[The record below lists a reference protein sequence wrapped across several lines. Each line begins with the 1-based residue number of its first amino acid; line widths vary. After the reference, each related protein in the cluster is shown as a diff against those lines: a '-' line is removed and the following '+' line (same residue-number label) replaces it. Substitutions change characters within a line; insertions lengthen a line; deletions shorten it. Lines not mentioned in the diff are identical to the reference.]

1 MNLKINKQIKQLI
14 FWIGALIIG
23 AILGSLHVDTV
34 DKVCDF
40 VATVFT
46 RLFKFTAVPA
56 IAVSVLSTLA
66 TLGGNKETGKIF
78 RRTIMYTLLTTLAAS
93 TIAAILFFIIKP
105 EVLSAAAYENAGA
118 DKIASM
124 SSSSFLSYFINAI
137 PDNILYPF
145 VSGNVLSILIV
156 SFAFGF
162 AISKMKESDQKTAI
176 LNVVL
181 GFQELVFK
189 VIGWII
195 AILPIGIIAFTA
207 QLIKDLGA
215 DFGAASIGR
224 YTAVVLSGNL
234 IQFFIVLSIFLL
246 CRGINPFKHFK
257 NMIPAILTALFTKSS
272 AATLP
277 VTMDCV
283 ENRVKCDK
291 KFSRFILPMCTTI
304 NMNGCA
310 AFILVTSLFV
320 MKNGG
325 VDLNIITVI
334 TWILISVISAVGNA
348 GVPMGCFFLTLSLMA
363 GKGMPIGVMGVILPI
378 YAIIDMI
385 ETAVN
390 IYSDSCVCAM
400 TNKDL
405 KNLVTEEEKSE

>member
-1 MNLKINKQIKQLI
+1 MNKQVKQVI
-14 FWIGALIIG
+14 FWVGALIIG
-23 AILGSLHVDTV
+23 AVLGLLHITAIDSI
-34 DKVCDF
+34 CNF
-40 VATVFT
+40 VATIFT

-56 IAVSVLSTLA
+56 IAVSILTTLA
-66 TLGGNKETGKIF
+66 SLGGNKETGKIF
-78 RRTIMYTLLTTLAAS
+78 RRTLMYTLLTTLAAS
-93 TIAAILFFIIKP
+93 TIAAILFFVIKP
-105 EVLSAAAYENAGA
+105 EVLSASVYEGVAAEKLAN
-118 DKIASM
+118 M
-124 SSSSFLSYFINAI
+124 NSSTFLDYFIQAI

-156 SFAFGF
+156 SFVFGF
-162 AISKMKESDQKTAI
+162 AISKMQESDKKTAI
-176 LNVVL
+176 LNVIN
-181 GFQELVFK
+181 GCQEMVFK

-207 QLIKDLGA
+207 QLINEMSA
-215 DFGAASIGR
+215 HIAMESIGK
-224 YTAVVLSGNL
+224 YVAVVLSGNL

-246 CRGINPFKHFK
+246 IRGINPAKHFK

-325 VDLNIITVI
+325 VQLDLITVI

-378 YAIIDMI
+378 YAVIDMI

-405 KNLVTEEEKSE
+405 KNLVTE

>member
-1 MNLKINKQIKQLI
+1 MTKQVKQLI
-14 FWIGALIIG
+14 FWIGALVIG
-23 AILGSLHVDTV
+23 AVLGSLHMDAINS
-34 DKVCDF
+34 VCDF

-46 RLFKFTAVPA
+46 RLFKFIAVPA
-56 IAVSVLSTLA
+56 IAVSVLTTLA
-66 TLGGNKETGKIF
+66 TLGSNKETARIF
-78 RRTIMYTLLTTLAAS
+78 RRTIFYTLLTTFAAS
-93 TIAAILFFIIKP
+93 TIAAILFFVIKP
-105 EVLSAAAYENAGA
+105 EIVSTSLYAGGEA
-118 DKIASM
+118 VDKVKDMGSH
-124 SSSSFLSYFINAI
+124 SFLSYFTSAI

-156 SFAFGF
+156 SFVFGF
-162 AISKMKESDQKTAI
+162 AISNMAESEKKTSI

-195 AILPIGIIAFTA
+195 QILPIGIIAFTA
-207 QLIKDLGA
+207 QLVKDMSA
-215 DFGAASIGR
+215 DIAMESIGK

-234 IQFFIVLSIFLL
+234 IQFFVVLSVFLL
-246 CRGINPFKHFK
+246 ARGLNPVKHFK

-277 VTMDCV
+277 VTMDCA
-283 ENRVKCDK
+283 ENRAKCDK
-291 KFSRFILPMCTTI
+291 KFTRFILPMCTTI

-334 TWILISVISAVGNA
+334 FWILISIISAVGNA
-348 GVPMGCFFLTLSLMA
+348 GVPMGCFFLTVSLMA
-363 GKGMPIGVMGVILPI
+363 GKGMPIAVMSVILPI
-378 YAIIDMI
+378 YAVIDMI

-405 KNLVTEEEKSE
+405 KDLVSE

>member
-1 MNLKINKQIKQLI
+1 MNKQVKQAI
-14 FWIGALIIG
+14 FWVGALIIG
-23 AILGSLHVDTV
+23 AVLGLLHITAIDNI
-34 DKVCDF
+34 CNF
-40 VATVFT
+40 IATIFT

-56 IAVSVLSTLA
+56 IAVSILTTLA
-66 TLGGNKETGKIF
+66 SLGGNKETGKIF
-78 RRTIMYTLLTTLAAS
+78 RRTLMYTLLTTLAAS
-93 TIAAILFFIIKP
+93 TIAAVLFFVIKP
-105 EVLSAAAYENAGA
+105 EVLSASVYEGVAAEKLAN
-118 DKIASM
+118 M
-124 SSSSFLSYFINAI
+124 NSSTFLDYFIQAI

-156 SFAFGF
+156 SFVFGF
-162 AISKMKESDQKTAI
+162 AISKMQESDKKTAI
-176 LNVVL
+176 LNVIN
-181 GFQELVFK
+181 GFQEMVFK

-207 QLIKDLGA
+207 QLINEMSA
-215 DFGAASIGR
+215 HIAMESIGK
-224 YTAVVLSGNL
+224 YVAVILSGNL

-246 CRGINPFKHFK
+246 IRGINPAKHFK

-277 VTMDCV
+277 VTMDCI

-325 VDLNIITVI
+325 VQLDLFTVI

-378 YAIIDMI
+378 YAVIDMI

-405 KNLVTEEEKSE
+405 KNLVTE

>member
-1 MNLKINKQIKQLI
+1 MTKQVRQVI
-14 FWIGALIIG
+14 FWVGALVIGAV
-23 AILGSLHVDTV
+23 LGSLHVGAV
-34 DKVCDF
+34 DSVCNF

-56 IAVSVLSTLA
+56 IAVSVLTTLA
-66 TLGGNKETGKIF
+66 TLGSNKETARIF
-78 RRTIMYTLLTTLAAS
+78 KRTIMYTLLTTLAAS
-93 TIAAILFFIIKP
+93 TIAAILFFAIKP
-105 EVLSAAAYENAGA
+105 EVLSVAAYEGA
-118 DKIASM
+118 QAEKIQSM
-124 SSSSFLSYFINAI
+124 NSSSFLSYFISAI
-137 PDNILYPF
+137 PDNIIYPF

-162 AISKMKESDQKTAI
+162 AISMMPESEKKSAI
-176 LNVVL
+176 LNIAL

-189 VIGWII
+189 VISWII
-195 AILPIGIIAFTA
+195 AILPVGIIAFTA
-207 QLIKDLGA
+207 QLVKEMSANIA
-215 DFGAASIGR
+215 MESIGK

-234 IQFFIVLSIFLL
+234 IQFFIVLSLFLL
-246 CRGINPFKHFK
+246 ARGINPVKHFK
-257 NMIPAILTALFTKSS
+257 NMLPAILTALFTKSS

-277 VTMDCV
+277 VTMDCA
-283 ENRVKCDK
+283 ESRVKCNK
-291 KFSRFILPMCTTI
+291 KFTRFILPMCTTI

-325 VDLNIITVI
+325 VELTLLTVI

-378 YAIIDMI
+378 YAVIDMI

-405 KNLVTEEEKSE
+405 KDLED

>member
-1 MNLKINKQIKQLI
+1 MNKQVKQVI
-14 FWIGALIIG
+14 FWVGALIIG
-23 AILGSLHVDTV
+23 AVLGLLHITAIDNI
-34 DKVCDF
+34 CNF
-40 VATVFT
+40 VATIFT

-56 IAVSVLSTLA
+56 IAVSILTTLA
-66 TLGGNKETGKIF
+66 SLGGNKETGKIF
-78 RRTIMYTLLTTLAAS
+78 RRTLMYTLLTTLAAS
-93 TIAAILFFIIKP
+93 TIAAVLFFVIKP
-105 EVLSAAAYENAGA
+105 EVLSASVYEGVAAEKLAN
-118 DKIASM
+118 M
-124 SSSSFLSYFINAI
+124 NSSTFLDYFIQAI

-156 SFAFGF
+156 SFVFGF
-162 AISKMKESDQKTAI
+162 AISKMQESDKKTAI
-176 LNVVL
+176 LNVIN
-181 GFQELVFK
+181 GFQEMVFK

-207 QLIKDLGA
+207 QLINEMSA
-215 DFGAASIGR
+215 HIAMESIGK
-224 YTAVVLSGNL
+224 YVAVVLSGNL

-246 CRGINPFKHFK
+246 IRGINPAKHFK

-325 VDLNIITVI
+325 VQLDLFTVI

-378 YAIIDMI
+378 YAVIDMI

-405 KNLVTEEEKSE
+405 KNLVTE

>member
-1 MNLKINKQIKQLI
+1 MNKQVKQVI
-14 FWIGALIIG
+14 FWVGALIIG
-23 AILGSLHVDTV
+23 AVLGLLHITAIDNI
-34 DKVCDF
+34 CNF
-40 VATVFT
+40 IATIFT

-56 IAVSVLSTLA
+56 IAVSILTTLA
-66 TLGGNKETGKIF
+66 SLGGNKETGKIF
-78 RRTIMYTLLTTLAAS
+78 RRTLMYTLLTTLAAS
-93 TIAAILFFIIKP
+93 TIAAVLFFVLKP
-105 EVLSAAAYENAGA
+105 EVLSASVYEGVAAEKLAN
-118 DKIASM
+118 M
-124 SSSSFLSYFINAI
+124 NSSTFLDYFIQAI

-156 SFAFGF
+156 SFVFGF
-162 AISKMKESDQKTAI
+162 AISKMQESDKKTAI
-176 LNVVL
+176 LNVIN
-181 GFQELVFK
+181 GFQEMVFK

-207 QLIKDLGA
+207 QLINEMSA
-215 DFGAASIGR
+215 HIAMESIGK
-224 YTAVVLSGNL
+224 YVAVILSGNL

-246 CRGINPFKHFK
+246 IRGINPAKHFK

-325 VDLNIITVI
+325 VQLDLITVI

-378 YAIIDMI
+378 YAVIDMI

-405 KNLVTEEEKSE
+405 KNLVTE

>member
-1 MNLKINKQIKQLI
+1 MKKPVKQLI
-14 FWIGALIIG
+14 LWVGALVIG
-23 AILGSLHVDTV
+23 AILGSLHVGAIDS
-34 DKVCDF
+34 VCDF

-46 RLFKFTAVPA
+46 RLFKFCAVPA

-78 RRTIMYTLLTTLAAS
+78 RRTIMYTLLTTVAAS

-105 EVLSAAAYENAGA
+105 EVLSASVYEGVAA
-118 DKIASM
+118 DKLESM
-124 SSSSFLSYFINAI
+124 SSSSFLSYFTSAI

-156 SFAFGF
+156 SFAFGIG
-162 AISKMKESDQKTAI
+162 ISKMEESEKKTTI

-189 VIGWII
+189 IIGWII
-195 AILPIGIIAFTA
+195 TILPIGIIAFTA
-207 QLIKDLGA
+207 QLIKELSA
-215 DFGAASIGR
+215 NIAMESIGK

-246 CRGINPFKHFK
+246 CRGINPVKHFK

-325 VDLNIITVI
+325 ADLNIITVI
-334 TWILISVISAVGNA
+334 SWILISVISAVGNA

-378 YAIIDMI
+378 YAVIDMI

-405 KNLVTEEEKSE
+405 KDLVEE

>member
-1 MNLKINKQIKQLI
+1 MTKQVKQLI
-14 FWIGALIIG
+14 FWIGALVIG
-23 AILGSLHVDTV
+23 AVLGSLHMDAINS
-34 DKVCDF
+34 VCDF

-46 RLFKFTAVPA
+46 RLFKFIAVPA
-56 IAVSVLSTLA
+56 IAVSVLTTLA
-66 TLGGNKETGKIF
+66 TLGSNKETARIF
-78 RRTIMYTLLTTLAAS
+78 RRTIFYTLLTTFAAS
-93 TIAAILFFIIKP
+93 TIAAILFFVIKP
-105 EVLSAAAYENAGA
+105 EIVSTSLYAGGEA
-118 DKIASM
+118 VDKVKDMGSH
-124 SSSSFLSYFINAI
+124 SFLSYFTSAI

-156 SFAFGF
+156 SFVFGF
-162 AISKMKESDQKTAI
+162 AISSMAESEKKTSI

-195 AILPIGIIAFTA
+195 QILPIGIIAFTA
-207 QLIKDLGA
+207 QLVKDMSA
-215 DFGAASIGR
+215 DIAMESIGK

-234 IQFFIVLSIFLL
+234 IQFFVVLSVFLL
-246 CRGINPFKHFK
+246 ARGLNPVKHFK

-277 VTMDCV
+277 VTMDCA

-291 KFSRFILPMCTTI
+291 KFTRFILPMCTTI

-334 TWILISVISAVGNA
+334 FWILISIISAVGNA
-348 GVPMGCFFLTLSLMA
+348 GVPMGCFFLTVSLMA
-363 GKGMPIGVMGVILPI
+363 GKGMPIAVMSVILPI
-378 YAIIDMI
+378 YAVIDMI

-390 IYSDSCVCAM
+390 VYSDSCVCAM

-405 KNLVTEEEKSE
+405 KDLVSE

>member
-1 MNLKINKQIKQLI
+1 MTKQLKQVI
-14 FWIGALIIG
+14 FWVGALVIGAV
-23 AILGSLHVDTV
+23 LGSLHVSVIDSI
-34 DKVCDF
+34 CDF

-66 TLGGNKETGKIF
+66 MLGGNKETGKIF
-78 RRTIMYTLLTTLAAS
+78 KRTIMYTLLTTIAAS

-105 EVLSAAAYENAGA
+105 EVLSVAAYEGVAA
-118 DKIASM
+118 DKIESM
-124 SSSSFLSYFINAI
+124 SSSSFLSYFITAI

-162 AISKMKESDQKTAI
+162 AISKMEESEKKTAI
-176 LNVVL
+176 MNIVL

-189 VIGWII
+189 IIGWII
-195 AILPIGIIAFTA
+195 TILPIGIIAFTA
-207 QLIKDLGA
+207 PLVKEMSGGIVA
-215 DFGAASIGR
+215 DSIGR

-246 CRGINPFKHFK
+246 IRGINPVKHFK

-283 ENRVKCDK
+283 ENRVGCHK

-325 VDLNIITVI
+325 VELNLITVV

-378 YAIIDMI
+378 YAVIDMI

-405 KNLVTEEEKSE
+405 KELEN

>member
-1 MNLKINKQIKQLI
+1 MNKQVKQVI
-14 FWIGALIIG
+14 FWVGALIIG
-23 AILGSLHVDTV
+23 AVLGLLHITAIDSI
-34 DKVCDF
+34 CNF
-40 VATVFT
+40 VATIFT

-56 IAVSVLSTLA
+56 IAVSILTTLA
-66 TLGGNKETGKIF
+66 SLGGNKETGKIF
-78 RRTIMYTLLTTLAAS
+78 RRTLMYTLLTTLAAS
-93 TIAAILFFIIKP
+93 TIAAVLFFVIKP
-105 EVLSAAAYENAGA
+105 EVLSASVYEGVAAEKLAN
-118 DKIASM
+118 M
-124 SSSSFLSYFINAI
+124 NSSTFLDYFIQAI

-145 VSGNVLSILIV
+145 ISGNVLSILIV
-156 SFAFGF
+156 SFVFGF
-162 AISKMKESDQKTAI
+162 AISKMQESDKKTAI
-176 LNVVL
+176 LNVIN
-181 GFQELVFK
+181 GFQEMVFK

-207 QLIKDLGA
+207 QLINEMSA
-215 DFGAASIGR
+215 HIAMESIGK
-224 YTAVVLSGNL
+224 YVAVVLSGNL

-246 CRGINPFKHFK
+246 IRGINPAKHFK

-325 VDLNIITVI
+325 VQLDLITVI

-378 YAIIDMI
+378 YAVIDMI
-385 ETAVN
+385 ETAVH
-390 IYSDSCVCAM
+390 IYSDSRVCAM
-400 TNKDL
+400 TNKAL
-405 KNLVTEEEKSE
+405 KNLVTE

>member
-1 MNLKINKQIKQLI
+1 MTKQVKQLI
-14 FWIGALIIG
+14 LWVGALVIGAV
-23 AILGSLHVDTV
+23 LGSLHVGAIDS
-34 DKVCDF
+34 VCDF

-46 RLFKFTAVPA
+46 RLFKFCAVPA

-66 TLGGNKETGKIF
+66 TLGGNKETGRIF
-78 RRTIMYTLLTTLAAS
+78 RRTIMYTLLTTVAAS

-105 EVLSAAAYENAGA
+105 EVLSASVYQGVAA
-118 DKIASM
+118 DKLESM
-124 SSSSFLSYFINAI
+124 SSSSFLSYFTSAI

-156 SFAFGF
+156 SFAFGLG
-162 AISKMKESDQKTAI
+162 ISKMEESEKKSAI

-189 VIGWII
+189 IIGWII
-195 AILPIGIIAFTA
+195 TILPIGIIAFTA
-207 QLIKDLGA
+207 QLIKEMSA
-215 DFGAASIGR
+215 DIAMESIGK

-246 CRGINPFKHFK
+246 VRGLNPVKHFK

-325 VDLNIITVI
+325 VELNLITVI
-334 TWILISVISAVGNA
+334 SWILISVISAVGNA

-378 YAIIDMI
+378 YAVIDMI

-405 KNLVTEEEKSE
+405 KDLVETPAAE

>member
-1 MNLKINKQIKQLI
+1 MNKQVKQVI
-14 FWIGALIIG
+14 FWVGALIIG
-23 AILGSLHVDTV
+23 AVLGLLHITAIDNI
-34 DKVCDF
+34 CNF
-40 VATVFT
+40 IATIFT

-56 IAVSVLSTLA
+56 IAVSILTTLA
-66 TLGGNKETGKIF
+66 SLGGNKETGKIF
-78 RRTIMYTLLTTLAAS
+78 RRTLMYTLLTTLAAS
-93 TIAAILFFIIKP
+93 TIAAVLFFVIKP
-105 EVLSAAAYENAGA
+105 EVLSASVYEGVAAEKLAN
-118 DKIASM
+118 M
-124 SSSSFLSYFINAI
+124 NSSTFLDYFIQAF

-156 SFAFGF
+156 SFVFGF
-162 AISKMKESDQKTAI
+162 AISKMQESDKKTAI
-176 LNVVL
+176 LNVIN
-181 GFQELVFK
+181 GFQEMVFK

-207 QLIKDLGA
+207 QLINEMSA
-215 DFGAASIGR
+215 HIAMESIGK
-224 YTAVVLSGNL
+224 YVAVVLSGNL

-246 CRGINPFKHFK
+246 IRGINPAKHFK

-277 VTMDCV
+277 VTMDCI

-325 VDLNIITVI
+325 VQLDLFTVI

-378 YAIIDMI
+378 YAVIDMI

-405 KNLVTEEEKSE
+405 KNLVTE

>member
-1 MNLKINKQIKQLI
+1 MNKQVKQAI
-14 FWIGALIIG
+14 FWVGALIIG
-23 AILGSLHVDTV
+23 AVLGLLHITAIDNI
-34 DKVCDF
+34 CNF
-40 VATVFT
+40 VATIFT

-56 IAVSVLSTLA
+56 IAVSILTTLA
-66 TLGGNKETGKIF
+66 SLGGNKETGKIF
-78 RRTIMYTLLTTLAAS
+78 RRTLMYTLLTTLAAS
-93 TIAAILFFIIKP
+93 TIAAVLFFVIKP
-105 EVLSAAAYENAGA
+105 EVLSASVYEGVAAEKLAN
-118 DKIASM
+118 M
-124 SSSSFLSYFINAI
+124 NSSTFLDYFIQAI

-156 SFAFGF
+156 SFVFGF
-162 AISKMKESDQKTAI
+162 AISKMQESDKKTAI
-176 LNVVL
+176 LNVIN
-181 GFQELVFK
+181 GFQEMVFK

-207 QLIKDLGA
+207 QLINEMSA
-215 DFGAASIGR
+215 HIAMESIGK
-224 YTAVVLSGNL
+224 YVAVVLSGNL

-246 CRGINPFKHFK
+246 IRGINPAKHFK

-325 VDLNIITVI
+325 VQLDLITVI

-378 YAIIDMI
+378 YAVIDMI

-390 IYSDSCVCAM
+390 IYTDSCVCAM

-405 KNLVTEEEKSE
+405 KNLVTE

>member
-1 MNLKINKQIKQLI
+1 MKKPVKQLI
-14 FWIGALIIG
+14 LWVGALVIG
-23 AILGSLHVDTV
+23 AILGSLHVGVIDS
-34 DKVCDF
+34 VCDF

-46 RLFKFTAVPA
+46 RLFKFCAVPA

-78 RRTIMYTLLTTLAAS
+78 RRTIMYTLLTTVAAS

-105 EVLSAAAYENAGA
+105 EVLSASVYEGVAA
-118 DKIASM
+118 DKLESM
-124 SSSSFLSYFINAI
+124 SSSSFLSYFTSAI

-156 SFAFGF
+156 SFAFGIG
-162 AISKMKESDQKTAI
+162 ISKMEESEKKTTI

-189 VIGWII
+189 IIGWII
-195 AILPIGIIAFTA
+195 TILPVGIIAFTA
-207 QLIKDLGA
+207 QLIKELSA
-215 DFGAASIGR
+215 NIAMESIGK

-246 CRGINPFKHFK
+246 CRGINPVKHFK

-291 KFSRFILPMCTTI
+291 KFSRFILPICTTI

-325 VDLNIITVI
+325 ADLNIITVI
-334 TWILISVISAVGNA
+334 SWILISVISAVGNA

-378 YAIIDMI
+378 YAVIDMI

-405 KNLVTEEEKSE
+405 KDLTEE

>member
-1 MNLKINKQIKQLI
+1 MTKQVKQLI
-14 FWIGALIIG
+14 FWIGALVIG
-23 AILGSLHVDTV
+23 AVLGSLHMDAINS
-34 DKVCDF
+34 VCDF

-46 RLFKFTAVPA
+46 RLFKFIAVPA
-56 IAVSVLSTLA
+56 IAVSVLTTLA
-66 TLGGNKETGKIF
+66 TLGSNKETARIF
-78 RRTIMYTLLTTLAAS
+78 RRTIFYTLLTTFAAS
-93 TIAAILFFIIKP
+93 TIAAILFFVIKP
-105 EVLSAAAYENAGA
+105 EIVSTSLYAGGEA
-118 DKIASM
+118 VDKVKDMGSH
-124 SSSSFLSYFINAI
+124 SFLSYFTSAI

-156 SFAFGF
+156 SFVFGF
-162 AISKMKESDQKTAI
+162 AISSMAESEKKTSI

-195 AILPIGIIAFTA
+195 QILPIGIIAFTA
-207 QLIKDLGA
+207 QLVKDMSA
-215 DFGAASIGR
+215 DIAMESIGK

-234 IQFFIVLSIFLL
+234 IQFFVVLSLFLL
-246 CRGINPFKHFK
+246 ARGLNPVKHFK

-277 VTMDCV
+277 VTMDCA
-283 ENRVKCDK
+283 ENRAKCDK
-291 KFSRFILPMCTTI
+291 KFTRFILPMCTTI

-334 TWILISVISAVGNA
+334 FWILISIISAVGNA
-348 GVPMGCFFLTLSLMA
+348 GVPMGCFFLTVSLMA
-363 GKGMPIGVMGVILPI
+363 GKGMPIAVMSVILPI
-378 YAIIDMI
+378 YAVIDMI

-390 IYSDSCVCAM
+390 VYSDSCVCAM

-405 KNLVTEEEKSE
+405 KDLVSE

>member
-1 MNLKINKQIKQLI
+1 MNKQVKQAI
-14 FWIGALIIG
+14 FWVGALIIG
-23 AILGSLHVDTV
+23 AVLGLLHITAIDNI
-34 DKVCDF
+34 CNF
-40 VATVFT
+40 IATIFT

-56 IAVSVLSTLA
+56 IAVSILTTLA
-66 TLGGNKETGKIF
+66 SLGGNKETGKIF
-78 RRTIMYTLLTTLAAS
+78 RRTLMYTLLTTLAAS
-93 TIAAILFFIIKP
+93 TIAAVLFFVIKP
-105 EVLSAAAYENAGA
+105 EVLSASVYEGVAAEKLAN
-118 DKIASM
+118 M
-124 SSSSFLSYFINAI
+124 NSSTFLDYFIQAI

-156 SFAFGF
+156 SFVFGF
-162 AISKMKESDQKTAI
+162 AISKMQESDKKTAI
-176 LNVVL
+176 LNVIN
-181 GFQELVFK
+181 GFQEMVFK

-207 QLIKDLGA
+207 QLINEMSA
-215 DFGAASIGR
+215 HIAMESIGK
-224 YTAVVLSGNL
+224 YVAVVLSGNL

-246 CRGINPFKHFK
+246 IRGINPAKHFK

-325 VDLNIITVI
+325 VQLDLITVI

-378 YAIIDMI
+378 YAVIDMI

-405 KNLVTEEEKSE
+405 KNLVTE

>member
-1 MNLKINKQIKQLI
+1 MTKQVKQVI
-14 FWIGALIIG
+14 FWVGALVIGAV
-23 AILGSLHVDTV
+23 LGSLHVGAIDS
-34 DKVCDF
+34 VCDF

-46 RLFKFTAVPA
+46 RLFKFCAVPA

-78 RRTIMYTLLTTLAAS
+78 KRTIMYTLLTTLAAS

-105 EVLSAAAYENAGA
+105 EVLSVAAYEGVAA
-118 DKIASM
+118 EKIESM
-124 SSSSFLSYFINAI
+124 SSSTFLSYFITAI

-162 AISKMKESDQKTAI
+162 AISKMEESEKKATI

-189 VIGWII
+189 IIGWII
-195 AILPIGIIAFTA
+195 TILPFGIIAFTA
-207 QLIKDLGA
+207 QLVKEMSA
-215 DFGAASIGR
+215 DIAMESIGK

-246 CRGINPFKHFK
+246 IRGINPVKHFK

-283 ENRVKCDK
+283 ENRVGCNK

-325 VDLNIITVI
+325 ADLNIITVI

-378 YAIIDMI
+378 YAVIDMI

-405 KNLVTEEEKSE
+405 KELED

>member
-1 MNLKINKQIKQLI
+1 MNKQVKQAI
-14 FWIGALIIG
+14 FWVGALIIG
-23 AILGSLHVDTV
+23 AVLGLLHITAIDNI
-34 DKVCDF
+34 CNF
-40 VATVFT
+40 IATIFT

-56 IAVSVLSTLA
+56 IAVSILTTLA
-66 TLGGNKETGKIF
+66 SLGGNKETGKIF
-78 RRTIMYTLLTTLAAS
+78 RRTLMYTLLTTLAAS
-93 TIAAILFFIIKP
+93 TIAAVLFFVIKP
-105 EVLSAAAYENAGA
+105 EVLSASVYEGVAAEKLAN
-118 DKIASM
+118 M
-124 SSSSFLSYFINAI
+124 NSSTFLDYFIQAI

-156 SFAFGF
+156 SFVFGF
-162 AISKMKESDQKTAI
+162 AISKMQESDKKTAI
-176 LNVVL
+176 LNVIN
-181 GFQELVFK
+181 GFQEMVFK

-207 QLIKDLGA
+207 QLINEMSA
-215 DFGAASIGR
+215 HIAMESIGK
-224 YTAVVLSGNL
+224 YVAVILSGNL

-246 CRGINPFKHFK
+246 IRGINPAKHFK

-325 VDLNIITVI
+325 VQLDLITVI
-334 TWILISVISAVGNA
+334 TWILISVVSAVGNA

-378 YAIIDMI
+378 YAVIDMI

-405 KNLVTEEEKSE
+405 KNLVTE

>member
-1 MNLKINKQIKQLI
+1 MKKQVKQLI
-14 FWIGALIIG
+14 LWVGALVIG
-23 AILGSLHVDTV
+23 AILGSLHVGAIDS
-34 DKVCDF
+34 VCDF

-46 RLFKFTAVPA
+46 RLFKFCAVPA

-78 RRTIMYTLLTTLAAS
+78 RRTIMYTLLTTVAAS
-93 TIAAILFFIIKP
+93 SIAAILFFIIKP
-105 EVLSAAAYENAGA
+105 EVLSASVYEGVAA
-118 DKIASM
+118 DKLESM
-124 SSSSFLSYFINAI
+124 SSSSFLSYFTSAI

-156 SFAFGF
+156 SFAFGIG
-162 AISKMKESDQKTAI
+162 ISKMEESEKKTTI

-189 VIGWII
+189 IIGWII
-195 AILPIGIIAFTA
+195 TILPIGIIAFTA
-207 QLIKDLGA
+207 QLIKELSA
-215 DFGAASIGR
+215 NIAMESIGK

-246 CRGINPFKHFK
+246 CRGINPVKHFK

-325 VDLNIITVI
+325 ADLNIFTVI
-334 TWILISVISAVGNA
+334 SWILISVISAVGNA

-378 YAIIDMI
+378 YAVIDMI

-405 KNLVTEEEKSE
+405 KDLAEE

>member
-1 MNLKINKQIKQLI
+1 MTKQTKQVIL
-14 FWIGALIIG
+14 WVGALAAG
-23 AILGSLHVDTV
+23 AILGSLHIGAVDS
-34 DKVCDF
+34 VCNF

-46 RLFKFTAVPA
+46 RLFQFTAVPA
-56 IAVSVLSTLA
+56 ISVSVLTTLA
-66 TLGGNKETGKIF
+66 MLGGNKETGKIF

-93 TIAAILFFIIKP
+93 IIAAILFFAINP
-105 EVLSAAAYENAGA
+105 ETL
-118 DKIASM
+118 
-124 SSSSFLSYFINAI
+124 SSSAFEGAATEKIQNMNSSSYLDYFISAI
-137 PDNILYPF
+137 PNNIVNPF
-145 VSGNVLSILIV
+145 VTGNVLSVLIV

-162 AISKMKESDQKTAI
+162 AISRMKESEKKTAI
-176 LNVVL
+176 LNVIH
-181 GFQELVFK
+181 GFQELVFMI
-189 VIGWII
+189 IGWII
-195 AILPIGIIAFTA
+195 AILPVGIVAFTA
-207 QLIKDLGA
+207 QLVSEMSAGIVAG
-215 DFGAASIGR
+215 SIGK

-234 IQFFIVLSIFLL
+234 IQFFIVLSLFLL
-246 CRGINPFKHFK
+246 VRGINPVKHFK

-277 VTMDCV
+277 VTMDCA

-291 KFSRFILPMCTTI
+291 KFTRFILPMCTTI

-320 MKNGG
+320 MKQGG
-325 VDLNIITVI
+325 VDLNLITVI

-363 GKGMPIGVMGVILPI
+363 GKGMPIGVMGIILPI
-378 YAIIDMI
+378 YSVIDMI

-405 KNLVTEEEKSE
+405 KDLV

>member
-1 MNLKINKQIKQLI
+1 MKKQVKQLI
-14 FWIGALIIG
+14 LWVGALVIG
-23 AILGSLHVDTV
+23 AILGSLHVGAIDS
-34 DKVCDF
+34 VCDF

-46 RLFKFTAVPA
+46 RLFKFCAVPA

-78 RRTIMYTLLTTLAAS
+78 RRTIMYTLLTTVAAS
-93 TIAAILFFIIKP
+93 SIAAILFFIIKP
-105 EVLSAAAYENAGA
+105 EVLSASVYEGVAA
-118 DKIASM
+118 DKLESM
-124 SSSSFLSYFINAI
+124 SSSSFLSYFTSAI

-156 SFAFGF
+156 SFAFGIG
-162 AISKMKESDQKTAI
+162 ISKMEESEKKTTI

-189 VIGWII
+189 IIGWII
-195 AILPIGIIAFTA
+195 TILPIGIIAFTA
-207 QLIKDLGA
+207 QLIKELSA
-215 DFGAASIGR
+215 NIAMESIGK

-246 CRGINPFKHFK
+246 CRGINPVKHFK

-325 VDLNIITVI
+325 ADLNIITVI
-334 TWILISVISAVGNA
+334 SWILISVISAVGNA

-378 YAIIDMI
+378 YAVIDMI

-405 KNLVTEEEKSE
+405 KDLAEE

>member
-1 MNLKINKQIKQLI
+1 MKKPVKQLI
-14 FWIGALIIG
+14 LWVGALVIG
-23 AILGSLHVDTV
+23 AILGSLHVGAIDS
-34 DKVCDF
+34 VCDF

-46 RLFKFTAVPA
+46 RLFKFCAVPA

-78 RRTIMYTLLTTLAAS
+78 KRTIMYTLLTTIAAS

-105 EVLSAAAYENAGA
+105 EVLSVSAYEGVAA
-118 DKIASM
+118 DKIQSM
-124 SSSSFLSYFINAI
+124 SSASFLSYFTSAI

-162 AISKMKESDQKTAI
+162 AISKMEESEKKTTI

-189 VIGWII
+189 IIGWII
-195 AILPIGIIAFTA
+195 TILPIGIIAFTA
-207 QLIKDLGA
+207 QLIKEMSA
-215 DFGAASIGR
+215 NIAMESIGK

-246 CRGINPFKHFK
+246 IRGINPVKHFK

-325 VDLNIITVI
+325 VDLNIFTVI
-334 TWILISVISAVGNA
+334 AWILISVISAVGNA

-378 YAIIDMI
+378 YAVIDMI

-405 KNLVTEEEKSE
+405 KDLVETPAPDAE

>member
-1 MNLKINKQIKQLI
+1 MSKQVKQVI
-14 FWIGALIIG
+14 FWVGALIIG
-23 AILGSLHVDTV
+23 AVLGSLHVGTI
-34 DKVCDF
+34 DKICNF
-40 VATVFT
+40 VATIFT

-56 IAVSVLSTLA
+56 IAVSVLTTLA
-66 TLGGNKETGKIF
+66 SLGGNKETGKIF
-78 RRTIMYTLLTTLAAS
+78 RRTLMYTLLTTLAAS
-93 TIAAILFFIIKP
+93 TIAAILFFVINP
-105 EVLSAAAYENAGA
+105 DVLSASVYEGVAAEKLAVMN
-118 DKIASM
+118 
-124 SSSSFLSYFINAI
+124 SSSFLDYFVQAI

-156 SFAFGF
+156 SFAFGI
-162 AISKMKESDQKTAI
+162 AISKMEESDKKTTI
-176 LNVVL
+176 LNVIN

-189 VIGWII
+189 VISWII

-207 QLIKDLGA
+207 QMVSDLTAGIVA
-215 DFGAASIGR
+215 DSIGK
-224 YTAVVLSGNL
+224 YVAVVLSGNL
-234 IQFFIVLSIFLL
+234 IQFFIVLSLFLL
-246 CRGINPFKHFK
+246 IRGINPAKHFK

-277 VTMDCV
+277 VTMNCV
-283 ENRVKCDK
+283 ENNVKCDK

-320 MKNGG
+320 MKNAG
-325 VDLNIITVI
+325 VDLNILTVI
-334 TWILISVISAVGNA
+334 FWILISVISAVGNA

-378 YAIIDMI
+378 YAVIDMI

-405 KNLVTEEEKSE
+405 KHLVTEETPAVK

>member
-1 MNLKINKQIKQLI
+1 MSKQIKQVI
-14 FWIGALIIG
+14 FWVGALIIG
-23 AILGSLHVDTV
+23 VILGSLHVEAV
-34 DKVCDF
+34 DKTCTF

-56 IAVSVLSTLA
+56 IAVSVMTTLA
-66 TLGGNKETGKIF
+66 MLGGNKETGKIF
-78 RRTIMYTLLTTLAAS
+78 RRTLMYTLLTTLAAS
-93 TIAAILFFIIKP
+93 TLAAILFFAINP
-105 EVLSAAAYENAGA
+105 EVLSTSVYEGVAE
-118 DKIASM
+118 DTLASM
-124 SSSSFLSYFINAI
+124 NSSSFLDYFVIAI

-162 AISKMKESDQKTAI
+162 AISRMKESEKKTAI
-176 LNVVL
+176 LNVIN
-181 GFQELVFK
+181 GFQEMVFI

-195 AILPIGIIAFTA
+195 AILPVGIIAFTA
-207 QLIKDLGA
+207 QLVSDLSAGIVT
-215 DFGAASIGR
+215 DSIGR
-224 YTAVVLSGNL
+224 YVAVVLSGNL
-234 IQFFIVLSIFLL
+234 LQFFVILSIFLL
-246 CRGINPFKHFK
+246 IRGINPGKHFK

-283 ENRVKCDK
+283 ENRIKCQK

-325 VDLNIITVI
+325 VDLNLITVVS
-334 TWILISVISAVGNA
+334 WILISVISAVGNA

-363 GKGMPIGVMGVILPI
+363 GKGMPIGVMGIILPI

-400 TNKDL
+400 VNKDL
-405 KNLVTEEEKSE
+405 GQADEESPVA

>member
-1 MNLKINKQIKQLI
+1 MTKQVKQLI
-14 FWIGALIIG
+14 FWIGALVIG
-23 AILGSLHVDTV
+23 AVLGSLNMDAIHS
-34 DKVCDF
+34 VCDF

-46 RLFKFTAVPA
+46 RLFKFIAVPA
-56 IAVSVLSTLA
+56 IAVSVLTTLA
-66 TLGGNKETGKIF
+66 TLGSNKETARIF
-78 RRTIMYTLLTTLAAS
+78 RRTIFYTLLTTFAAS
-93 TIAAILFFIIKP
+93 TIAAILFFVIKP
-105 EVLSAAAYENAGA
+105 EIVSTSLYAGGEA
-118 DKIASM
+118 VDKVKDMGSH
-124 SSSSFLSYFINAI
+124 SFLSYFTSAI

-156 SFAFGF
+156 SFVFGF
-162 AISKMKESDQKTAI
+162 AISSMAESEKKTSI

-195 AILPIGIIAFTA
+195 QILPIGIIAFTA
-207 QLIKDLGA
+207 QLVKDMSA
-215 DFGAASIGR
+215 DIAMESIGK

-234 IQFFIVLSIFLL
+234 IQFFVVLSVFLL
-246 CRGINPFKHFK
+246 ARGLNPVKHFK

-277 VTMDCV
+277 VTMDCA
-283 ENRVKCDK
+283 ENRAKCDK
-291 KFSRFILPMCTTI
+291 KFTRFILPMCTTI

-334 TWILISVISAVGNA
+334 FWILISIISAVGNA
-348 GVPMGCFFLTLSLMA
+348 GVPMGCFFLTVSLMA
-363 GKGMPIGVMGVILPI
+363 GKGMPIAVMSVILPI
-378 YAIIDMI
+378 YAVIDMI

-390 IYSDSCVCAM
+390 VYSDSCVCAM

-405 KNLVTEEEKSE
+405 KDLVLE

>member
-1 MNLKINKQIKQLI
+1 MKKQVKQLI
-14 FWIGALIIG
+14 LWIGALVVG
-23 AILGSLHVDTV
+23 AILGFVNVGVINS
-34 DKVCDF
+34 VCDF

-78 RRTIMYTLLTTLAAS
+78 KRTIMYTLLTTVAAS
-93 TIAAILFFIIKP
+93 TIAAVLFFIIKP
-105 EVLSAAAYENAGA
+105 EVLSVAAYEGVAA
-118 DKIASM
+118 DKIQSM
-124 SSSSFLSYFINAI
+124 SSASFLSYFTSAI

-156 SFAFGF
+156 SFAFGI
-162 AISKMKESDQKTAI
+162 AISKMEESEKKTTI

-181 GFQELVFK
+181 GFQELVFRI
-189 VIGWII
+189 IGWII
-195 AILPIGIIAFTA
+195 AILPIGIIAFTS
-207 QLIKDLGA
+207 QLVRDLSGA
-215 DFGAASIGR
+215 GKLADSIGK

-234 IQFFIVLSIFLL
+234 IQFFIVLSVFLL
-246 CRGINPFKHFK
+246 IRGINPFKHFK

-283 ENRVKCDK
+283 ENRVGCDK

-400 TNKDL
+400 TNKEFKDL
-405 KNLVTEEEKSE
+405 VETPVEA

>member
-1 MNLKINKQIKQLI
+1 MTKQVKQLI
-14 FWIGALIIG
+14 FWIGALVIG
-23 AILGSLHVDTV
+23 AILGSLHMDAINS
-34 DKVCDF
+34 VCDF

-46 RLFKFTAVPA
+46 RLFKFIAVPA
-56 IAVSVLSTLA
+56 IAVSVLTTLA
-66 TLGGNKETGKIF
+66 TLGSNKETARIF
-78 RRTIMYTLLTTLAAS
+78 RRTIFYTLLTTFAAS
-93 TIAAILFFIIKP
+93 TIAAILFFVIKP
-105 EVLSAAAYENAGA
+105 EIVSTSLYAGGEA
-118 DKIASM
+118 VDKVKDMGSH
-124 SSSSFLSYFINAI
+124 SFLSYFTSAI

-156 SFAFGF
+156 SFVFGF
-162 AISKMKESDQKTAI
+162 AISSMAESEKKTSI

-195 AILPIGIIAFTA
+195 QILPIGIIAFTA
-207 QLIKDLGA
+207 QLVKDMSA
-215 DFGAASIGR
+215 DIAMESIGK

-234 IQFFIVLSIFLL
+234 IQFFVVLSLFLL
-246 CRGINPFKHFK
+246 ARGLNPVKHFK

-277 VTMDCV
+277 VTMDCA
-283 ENRVKCDK
+283 ENRAKCDK
-291 KFSRFILPMCTTI
+291 KFTRFILPMCTTI

-334 TWILISVISAVGNA
+334 FWILISIISAVGNA
-348 GVPMGCFFLTLSLMA
+348 GVPMGCFFLTVSLMA
-363 GKGMPIGVMGVILPI
+363 GKGMPIAVMSVILPI
-378 YAIIDMI
+378 YAVIDMI

-405 KNLVTEEEKSE
+405 KDLVSE

>member
-1 MNLKINKQIKQLI
+1 MSKQIKQVI
-14 FWIGALIIG
+14 FWIGALVIG
-23 AILGSLHVDTV
+23 AILGSLHVAAIDNI
-34 DKVCDF
+34 CNF
-40 VATVFT
+40 VATIFT

-56 IAVSVLSTLA
+56 ISVSVLTTLA
-66 TLGGNKETGKIF
+66 MLGGNKETGKIF
-78 RRTIMYTLLTTLAAS
+78 RRTLMYTLLTTLAAS
-93 TIAAILFFIIKP
+93 TLAAVLFFIIKP
-105 EVLSAAAYENAGA
+105 EVLSASVYEGVAAEKLATMN
-118 DKIASM
+118 
-124 SSSSFLSYFINAI
+124 SSSFLDYFVSAI

-162 AISKMKESDQKTAI
+162 AISRMKESEKKTAI
-176 LNVVL
+176 LNVIN
-181 GFQELVFK
+181 GFQEIVFMI
-189 VIGWII
+189 IGWII

-207 QLIKDLGA
+207 QLVSDLSAGIVA
-215 DFGAASIGR
+215 DSIAR
-224 YTAVVLSGNL
+224 YVAVVLSGNL
-234 IQFFIVLSIFLL
+234 LQFFVVLSIFLL
-246 CRGINPFKHFK
+246 IRGINPFKHFK

-325 VDLNIITVI
+325 VELNLITVI
-334 TWILISVISAVGNA
+334 SWILISVISAVGNA

-363 GKGMPIGVMGVILPI
+363 GKGMPISVMGIILPI
-378 YAIIDMI
+378 YAVIDMI

-405 KNLVTEEEKSE
+405 KDLVTEEVPSA

>member
-1 MNLKINKQIKQLI
+1 MNKQVKQVI
-14 FWIGALIIG
+14 FWVGALIIG
-23 AILGSLHVDTV
+23 AVLGLLHITAIDSI
-34 DKVCDF
+34 CNF
-40 VATVFT
+40 VATIFT

-56 IAVSVLSTLA
+56 IAVSILTTLA
-66 TLGGNKETGKIF
+66 SLGGNKETGKIF
-78 RRTIMYTLLTTLAAS
+78 RRTLMYTLLTTLAAS
-93 TIAAILFFIIKP
+93 TIAAVLFFVIKP
-105 EVLSAAAYENAGA
+105 EVLSASVYEGVAAEKLAN
-118 DKIASM
+118 M
-124 SSSSFLSYFINAI
+124 NSSTFLDYFIQAI

-156 SFAFGF
+156 SFVFGF
-162 AISKMKESDQKTAI
+162 AISKMQESDKKTAI
-176 LNVVL
+176 LNVIN
-181 GFQELVFK
+181 GFQEMVFK

-207 QLIKDLGA
+207 QLINEMSA
-215 DFGAASIGR
+215 HIAMESIGK
-224 YTAVVLSGNL
+224 YVAVILSGNL

-246 CRGINPFKHFK
+246 IRGINPAKHFK

-320 MKNGG
+320 MQNAGIQ
-325 VDLNIITVI
+325 LNLITVI
-334 TWILISVISAVGNA
+334 SWILISVVSAVGNA

-363 GKGMPIGVMGVILPI
+363 GKGIDFKVMGVLLPI
-378 YAIIDMI
+378 YALIDMI

-405 KNLVTEEEKSE
+405 KDLVTEEPSA

>member
-1 MNLKINKQIKQLI
+1 MTKQVKQLI
-14 FWIGALIIG
+14 FWIGALVIG
-23 AILGSLHVDTV
+23 AVLGSLHMDAINS
-34 DKVCDF
+34 VCDF

-46 RLFKFTAVPA
+46 RLFKFIAVPA
-56 IAVSVLSTLA
+56 IAVSVLTTLA
-66 TLGGNKETGKIF
+66 TLGSNKETARIF
-78 RRTIMYTLLTTLAAS
+78 RRTIFYTLLTTFAAS
-93 TIAAILFFIIKP
+93 SIAAILFFVIKP
-105 EVLSAAAYENAGA
+105 EIVSTSLYAGGEA
-118 DKIASM
+118 VDKVKDMGSH
-124 SSSSFLSYFINAI
+124 SFLSYFTSAI

-156 SFAFGF
+156 SFVFGF
-162 AISKMKESDQKTAI
+162 AISNMAESEKKTSI

-195 AILPIGIIAFTA
+195 QILPIGIIAFTA
-207 QLIKDLGA
+207 QLVKDMSA
-215 DFGAASIGR
+215 DIAMESIGK

-234 IQFFIVLSIFLL
+234 IQFFVVLSVFLL
-246 CRGINPFKHFK
+246 ARGLNPVKHFK

-277 VTMDCV
+277 VTMDCA
-283 ENRVKCDK
+283 ENRAKCDK
-291 KFSRFILPMCTTI
+291 KFTRFILPMCTTI

-334 TWILISVISAVGNA
+334 FWILISIISAVGNA
-348 GVPMGCFFLTLSLMA
+348 GVPMGCFFLTVSLMA
-363 GKGMPIGVMGVILPI
+363 GKGMPIAVMSVILPI
-378 YAIIDMI
+378 YAVIDMI

-405 KNLVTEEEKSE
+405 KDLVSE

>member
-1 MNLKINKQIKQLI
+1 MNKQVKQAI
-14 FWIGALIIG
+14 FWVGALIIG
-23 AILGSLHVDTV
+23 AVLGLLHITAIDNI
-34 DKVCDF
+34 CNF
-40 VATVFT
+40 IATIFT

-56 IAVSVLSTLA
+56 IAVSILTTLA
-66 TLGGNKETGKIF
+66 SLGGNKETGKIF
-78 RRTIMYTLLTTLAAS
+78 RRTLMYTLLTTLAAS
-93 TIAAILFFIIKP
+93 TIAAVLFFVIKP
-105 EVLSAAAYENAGA
+105 EVLSASVYEGVAAEKLAN
-118 DKIASM
+118 M
-124 SSSSFLSYFINAI
+124 NSSTFLDYFIQAI

-156 SFAFGF
+156 SFVFGF
-162 AISKMKESDQKTAI
+162 AISKMQESDKKTAI
-176 LNVVL
+176 LNVIN
-181 GFQELVFK
+181 GFQEMVFK

-207 QLIKDLGA
+207 QLINEMSA
-215 DFGAASIGR
+215 HIAMESIGK
-224 YTAVVLSGNL
+224 YVAVILSGNL

-246 CRGINPFKHFK
+246 IRGINPAKHFK

-325 VDLNIITVI
+325 VQLDLITVI

-363 GKGMPIGVMGVILPI
+363 GKGMPIGVMGIILPI
-378 YAIIDMI
+378 YAVIDMI

-405 KNLVTEEEKSE
+405 KNLVTE

>member
-1 MNLKINKQIKQLI
+1 MNKQVKQAI
-14 FWIGALIIG
+14 FWVGALIIG
-23 AILGSLHVDTV
+23 AVLGLLHITAIDSI
-34 DKVCDF
+34 CNF
-40 VATVFT
+40 IATIFT

-56 IAVSVLSTLA
+56 IAVSILTTLA
-66 TLGGNKETGKIF
+66 SLGGNKETGKIF
-78 RRTIMYTLLTTLAAS
+78 RRTLMYTLLTTLAAS
-93 TIAAILFFIIKP
+93 TIAAVLFFVIKP
-105 EVLSAAAYENAGA
+105 EVLSASVYEGVAAEKLAN
-118 DKIASM
+118 M
-124 SSSSFLSYFINAI
+124 NSSTFLDYFIQAI

-156 SFAFGF
+156 SFVFGF
-162 AISKMKESDQKTAI
+162 AISKMQESDKKTAI
-176 LNVVL
+176 LNVIN
-181 GFQELVFK
+181 GFQEMVFK

-207 QLIKDLGA
+207 QLINEMSA
-215 DFGAASIGR
+215 HIAMESIGK
-224 YTAVVLSGNL
+224 YVAVVLSGNL

-246 CRGINPFKHFK
+246 IRGINPAKHFK

-325 VDLNIITVI
+325 VQLDLITVI

-378 YAIIDMI
+378 YAVIDMI

-405 KNLVTEEEKSE
+405 KNLVTE

>member
-1 MNLKINKQIKQLI
+1 MKKPVKQLI
-14 FWIGALIIG
+14 LWVGALVIG
-23 AILGSLHVDTV
+23 AILGSLHVGAIDS
-34 DKVCDF
+34 VCDF

-46 RLFKFTAVPA
+46 RLFKFCAVPA

-78 RRTIMYTLLTTLAAS
+78 RRTIMYTLLTTIAAS

-105 EVLSAAAYENAGA
+105 EVLSASVYEGVAA
-118 DKIASM
+118 DKLESM
-124 SSSSFLSYFINAI
+124 SSSSFLSYFTSAI

-156 SFAFGF
+156 SFAFGIG
-162 AISKMKESDQKTAI
+162 ISKMEESEKKTTI

-189 VIGWII
+189 IIGWII
-195 AILPIGIIAFTA
+195 TILPVGIIAFTA
-207 QLIKDLGA
+207 QLIKEMSA
-215 DFGAASIGR
+215 NIAMESIGK

-246 CRGINPFKHFK
+246 CRGINPVKHFK

-320 MKNGG
+320 MKTGG
-325 VDLNIITVI
+325 ADLNIITVI
-334 TWILISVISAVGNA
+334 SWILISVISAVGNA

-378 YAIIDMI
+378 YAVIDMI

-405 KNLVTEEEKSE
+405 KDLAEE

>member
-1 MNLKINKQIKQLI
+1 MNKQVKQVI
-14 FWIGALIIG
+14 FWVGALIIG
-23 AILGSLHVDTV
+23 AVLGLLHITAIDNI
-34 DKVCDF
+34 CNF
-40 VATVFT
+40 IATIFT

-56 IAVSVLSTLA
+56 IAVSILTTLA
-66 TLGGNKETGKIF
+66 SLGGNKETGKIF
-78 RRTIMYTLLTTLAAS
+78 RRTLMYTLLTTLAAS
-93 TIAAILFFIIKP
+93 TIAAVLFFVIKP
-105 EVLSAAAYENAGA
+105 EVLSASVYEGVAAEKLAN
-118 DKIASM
+118 M
-124 SSSSFLSYFINAI
+124 NSSTFLDYFIQAI

-156 SFAFGF
+156 SFVFGF
-162 AISKMKESDQKTAI
+162 AISKMQESDKKTAI
-176 LNVVL
+176 LNVIN
-181 GFQELVFK
+181 GFQEMVFK

-207 QLIKDLGA
+207 QLINEMSA
-215 DFGAASIGR
+215 HIAMESIGK
-224 YTAVVLSGNL
+224 YVAVILSGNL

-246 CRGINPFKHFK
+246 IRGINPAKHFK

-325 VDLNIITVI
+325 LQLDLITVI

-378 YAIIDMI
+378 YAVIDMI

-405 KNLVTEEEKSE
+405 KNLVTE

>member
-1 MNLKINKQIKQLI
+1 MTKQVKQII
-14 FWIGALIIG
+14 FWVGALVVG
-23 AILGSLHVDTV
+23 AILGSLHVGAV
-34 DKVCDF
+34 DSVCDF
-40 VATVFT
+40 IATVFT

-56 IAVSVLSTLA
+56 ISVSVVTTLA
-66 TLGGNKETGKIF
+66 MLGGNKETGKIF
-78 RRTIMYTLLTTLAAS
+78 KRTIMYTLLTTVAAS
-93 TIAAILFFIIKP
+93 TIAAVLFFAIKP
-105 EVLSAAAYENAGA
+105 EVLSSSVYEGVAA
-118 DKIASM
+118 DKISSM
-124 SSSSFLSYFINAI
+124 SSASFLSYFTSAI
-137 PDNILYPF
+137 PDNIIYPF

-162 AISKMKESDQKTAI
+162 AISQMKDSDRKTTVINA
-176 LNVVL
+176 VH
-181 GFQELVFK
+181 GFQELVFMI
-189 VIGWII
+189 IGWVIT
-195 AILPIGIIAFTA
+195 ILPIGIVAFTA
-207 QLIKDLGA
+207 QLVKEMSA
-215 DFGAASIGR
+215 DIAMESIGK

-234 IQFFIVLSIFLL
+234 IQFFVVLSVFLL
-246 CRGINPFKHFK
+246 VRGINPVKHFK

-277 VTMDCV
+277 VTMNCA
-283 ENRVKCDK
+283 ETRVKCDK
-291 KFSRFILPMCTTI
+291 KYTRFILPMCTTI

-325 VDLNIITVI
+325 VDLNLFTVVA
-334 TWILISVISAVGNA
+334 WILISVISAVGNA

-378 YAIIDMI
+378 YAVIDMI

-405 KNLVTEEEKSE
+405 EGKIGAEAEAKAE

>member
-1 MNLKINKQIKQLI
+1 MNKQVKQAI
-14 FWIGALIIG
+14 FWVGALIIG
-23 AILGSLHVDTV
+23 AVLGLLHITAIDNI
-34 DKVCDF
+34 CNF
-40 VATVFT
+40 IATIFT

-56 IAVSVLSTLA
+56 IAVSILTTLA
-66 TLGGNKETGKIF
+66 SLGGNKETGKIF
-78 RRTIMYTLLTTLAAS
+78 RRTLMYTLLTTLAAS
-93 TIAAILFFIIKP
+93 TIAAVLFFVIKP
-105 EVLSAAAYENAGA
+105 EILSASVYEGVAAEKLAN
-118 DKIASM
+118 M
-124 SSSSFLSYFINAI
+124 NSSTFLDYFIQAI

-156 SFAFGF
+156 SFVFGF
-162 AISKMKESDQKTAI
+162 AISKMQESDKKTAI
-176 LNVVL
+176 LNIIN
-181 GFQELVFK
+181 GFQEMVFK

-207 QLIKDLGA
+207 QLINEMSA
-215 DFGAASIGR
+215 HIAMESIGK
-224 YTAVVLSGNL
+224 YVAVILSGNL

-246 CRGINPFKHFK
+246 IRGINPAKHFK

-325 VDLNIITVI
+325 VQLDLITVI

-378 YAIIDMI
+378 YAVIDMI

-405 KNLVTEEEKSE
+405 KNLVTE